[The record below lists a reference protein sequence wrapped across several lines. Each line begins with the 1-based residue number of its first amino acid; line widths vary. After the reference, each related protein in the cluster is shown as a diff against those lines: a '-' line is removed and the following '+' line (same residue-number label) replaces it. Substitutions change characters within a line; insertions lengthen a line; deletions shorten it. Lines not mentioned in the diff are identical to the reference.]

1 MTLSEALMTSRS
13 MIFPHGVART
23 ARRFTLISVAVGTAA
38 LLACSDG
45 TAPSSTAL
53 SASGAAADRFEH
65 ASTPS
70 APFVTGLQRARG
82 SAVGPD
88 GALYVTESAI
98 GRVSRVDPKNGAV
111 TTFASGLPTSP
122 LAAGGVVDIA
132 FVKRTAYVLVTI
144 VGANFVAPLP
154 GDATRVGIYRV
165 DGPTSFTMIADIGK
179 FSAANLPPPD
189 FPIGLKTGVQYAL
202 QPFRGGF
209 LVSDGH
215 HNRVLRVDR
224 DGEISTLLQLGNIV
238 PTGLDVR
245 GNTIY
250 MTEAGPIPHL
260 PETGK
265 VVTFSPESPTATE
278 IAHGQPLMVDVEFG
292 RGHKLFAL
300 SQGIGSPGAPPA
312 TPAEPNTGKFLRV
325 NEDGSF
331 TVIKDGLDRPTS
343 LRFIGNTAYVVTL
356 AGEVWKFDNVG
367 GKSSEDNNDND
378 DE

>member
-1 MTLSEALMTSRS
+1 MTSRS
-13 MIFPHGVART
+13 MIFPQAAARLS
-23 ARRFTLISVAVGTAA
+23 RRFTLFGFAIGTAA
-38 LLACSDG
+38 LLACADG
-45 TAPSSTAL
+45 STGPSGTAL
-53 SASGAAADRFEH
+53 SPSGVRADHES
-65 ASTPS
+65 ASTPT
-70 APFVTGLQRARG
+70 APFVTGLHRARG

-88 GALYVTESAI
+88 GALYVTESDVGMIA
-98 GRVSRVDPKNGAV
+98 RVDPDNGTV

-154 GDATRVGIYRV
+154 GDATSVGIYRV
-165 DGPTSFTMIADIGK
+165 DGPTSFTMVADIGK

-209 LVSDGH
+209 LVTDGH

-224 DGEISTLLQLGNIV
+224 DGAISTLLQVGNIV
-238 PTGLDVR
+238 PTGLEVR

-250 MTEAGPIPHL
+250 MTEAGPVPHL
-260 PETGK
+260 PENGK
-265 VVTFSPESPTATE
+265 VVTFSLESPTPTE
-278 IAHGQPLMVDVEFG
+278 IAHGQPLMVDVERG
-292 RGHKLFAL
+292 RGNGLFAL

-325 NEDGSF
+325 NDDGSF
-331 TVIKDGLDRPTS
+331 TVIKDGIDRPTS
-343 LRFIGNTAYVVTL
+343 LKFIGNTAYVVTF
-356 AGEVWKFDNVG
+356 AGEVWKFENVG
-367 GKSSEDNNDND
+367 GNSSD
-378 DE
+378 DEDENDEQ